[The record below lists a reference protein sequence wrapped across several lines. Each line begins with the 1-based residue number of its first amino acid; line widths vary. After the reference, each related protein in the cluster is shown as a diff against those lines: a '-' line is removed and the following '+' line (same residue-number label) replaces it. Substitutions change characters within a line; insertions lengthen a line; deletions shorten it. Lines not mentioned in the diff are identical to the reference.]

1 MNDEEFIR
9 KITWDVLHDSETI
22 ILGDVQFELLT
33 DISSSGKKK
42 KKEKRN
48 SFTHRAKSYFTDN
61 TNMILFGTRF

>member
-42 KKEKRN
+42 KGEKKFVY
-48 SFTHRAKSYFTDN
+48 SSS
-61 TNMILFGTRF
+61 